1 MNYLFGNM
9 CESKNYNIENI
20 IKSERYMYDFLGG
33 KGEQLAMGWYHTPI
47 SAGQVTPSDQ
57 FFLEL

>member
-1 MNYLFGNM
+1 M